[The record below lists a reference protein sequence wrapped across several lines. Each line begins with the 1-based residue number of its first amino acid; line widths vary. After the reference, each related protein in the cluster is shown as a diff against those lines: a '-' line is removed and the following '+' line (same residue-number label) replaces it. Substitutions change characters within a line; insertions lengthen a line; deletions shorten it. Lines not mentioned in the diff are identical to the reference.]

1 MSAIELETA
10 KVVRVACN
18 QLEAQSKNTIEA
30 MKKSATQ
37 FFEDLLEEST
47 EQFRQDCQEIA
58 QASASVVSTPAS
70 LRTAVAD
77 LQNLDQLLDNFAAK
91 AETLFETELKPLIMA
106 QFIRIAA
113 EHEAT
118 FGSRLLELTEKSLEK
133 FKSKAKQ
140 GRLSREFDCQSEL
153 AASFR

>member
-1 MSAIELETA
+1 MSTIELETA

-18 QLEAQSKNTIEA
+18 QLEAQSKTTIET
-30 MKKSATQ
+30 MKKNATS

-47 EQFRQDCQEIA
+47 ERFRQDCQEIA
-58 QASASVVSTPAS
+58 QSCASEISTPAF
-70 LRTAVAD
+70 LRTAVIEP
-77 LQNLDQLLDNFAAK
+77 QNLDQLLDTFSAK

-153 AASFR
+153 ALSFR